1 MLEERTQVAL
11 DFCYFNELKA
21 DVNGSSRA
29 GCGAA
34 LLSLGSRLLH
44 PPSAVQQ
51 RQASEQQH
59 TALQTCLALELPAE
73 LPSGLLVPR
82 QQREIPGGR

>member
-1 MLEERTQVAL
+1 MAAR
-11 DFCYFNELKA
+11 
-21 DVNGSSRA
+21 GP
-29 GCGAA
+29 A

-51 RQASEQQH
+51 RGASEQQH
-59 TALQTCLALELPAE
+59 TALQTCLPLELPAE

-82 QQREIPGGR
+82 EQREIPGGSC